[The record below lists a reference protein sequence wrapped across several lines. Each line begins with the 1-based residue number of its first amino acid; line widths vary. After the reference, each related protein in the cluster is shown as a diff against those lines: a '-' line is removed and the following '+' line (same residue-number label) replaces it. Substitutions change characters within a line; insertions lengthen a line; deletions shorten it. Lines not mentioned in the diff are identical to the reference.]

1 MPLIIANL
9 RLNVEEPKVDAKA
22 KAKEAEYRKKA
33 SNETMEEAWQRI
45 ATMKNS
51 EPDLVKLREVAMAM
65 RRGELG
71 REPGKESKKFSK
83 SEAMQ
88 LHKVLQESQREAKI
102 ADLVANTPEN
112 YELIL
117 DIERLREVVDAAMLE
132 PIVAVD
138 TETTGLDVLVDKI
151 VGVSI
156 TIPSQDRHYYVPI
169 KPTVDERA
177 LPAFGA
183 LLIIRRLIES
193 WKTKKVFH
201 NAIFDMAMFKRHDI
215 VTNALGW
222 DTMTAMHVLNE
233 NEGKGNYKLK
243 ILATRYLGEPS
254 DTFAELFGKNAKF
267 ADVPLD
273 VALVYGA
280 KDTHITWDLYLYQRK
295 HLERF
300 PTILEYYENVEVPLL
315 YVIFDLERNGYILD
329 LKFAREY
336 GVELAE
342 KAAVLHERILKVFGV
357 PDLNLNSTQQLK
369 PLLSQAI
376 GVELASMDA
385 KKVLKPLADKHPIIA
400 DILEYKALVKLSS
413 TYIDTLPTKIHPL
426 TGRLYSRFN
435 TMGTVTGRFST
446 GKDDENKD
454 SEAFNV
460 QNQPEAARKMFKAP
474 PGKVIIGAD
483 FKAQEIRCV
492 AYLSGEPALIK
503 AFKDKKDPYAN
514 LAVEFTGLPYE
525 DVNKNPDGSDT
536 KWRKQMKVAWL
547 SWLYGAS
554 YHSLGEWLGTTK
566 QGAEEFMTKLR
577 ASLPDLA
584 AWLDG
589 NTDFAEKNGFV
600 WIGGQQRKRRLP
612 DAKLKHRKIPY
623 GKYNDPKWAD
633 AKLNNGKRGGAL
645 RQATN
650 ARVQGESA
658 IQMKVTMI
666 AAHKL
671 CKEREGW
678 SLWSTVHDELLFEVP
693 YDISREDIAAIE
705 DVMLNSYRFGEV
717 ENGTDIEIMT
727 VWGEGISVE
736 EFFTGEVHIEDYEV
750 GEDYHR
756 RVALVESVR
765 KGGQEEEIAC

>member
-9 RLNVEEPKVDAKA
+9 RLNVDEPKVNAKA
-22 KAKEAEYRKKA
+22 KAKEAAKSAESRKKA

-45 ATMKNS
+45 AAMKNS

-65 RRGELG
+65 KKGELG

-102 ADLVANTPEN
+102 AELVASTPEN

-169 KPTVDERA
+169 TPTVDHRA

-193 WKTKKVFH
+193 HNTKKVFH

-222 DTMTAMHVLNE
+222 DTQTAMHVLNE

-243 ILATRYLGEPS
+243 VLATRYLGAPS

-329 LKFAREY
+329 LAFAKAY
-336 GVELAE
+336 GVELSE
-342 KAAVLHERILKVFGV
+342 KAAVIHERILKVFGV
-357 PDLNLNSTQQLK
+357 PDLNLNSVQQLK

-376 GVELASMDA
+376 GVELESMDA
-385 KKVLKPLADKHPIIA
+385 KKVLKPLASKHPVVA
-400 DILEYKALVKLSS
+400 DILEYKALVKLSG

-446 GKDDENKD
+446 GKDEENKE

-460 QNQPEAARKMFKAP
+460 QNQPAEARKMFKAP

-492 AYLSGEPALIK
+492 AHLSGEPALIK
-503 AFKDKKDPYAN
+503 SFKDKKDPYAN
-514 LAVEFTGLPYE
+514 LAVAYTGLPYE
-525 DVNKNPDGSDT
+525 EVNKNPDGSDT

-547 SWLYGAS
+547 AWLYGAS
-554 YHSLGEWLGTTK
+554 DFTLGEWLGTTK
-566 QGAEEFMTKLR
+566 VLAGEFMSELR
-577 ASLPDLA
+577 ESLPILA

-589 NTDFAEKNGFV
+589 NTDYAEKNGFV

-612 DAKLKHRKIPY
+612 DAKLKHKKIPY
-623 GKYNDPKWAD
+623 GKYNDPKWAE
-633 AKLNNGKRGGAL
+633 ARLNNGKKSGAM

-666 AAHKL
+666 AVHKWL
-671 CKEREGW
+671 KDKPGW
-678 SLWSTVHDELLFEVP
+678 EMYATIHDELLLEAPEDF
-693 YDISREDIAAIE
+693 SREELAE
-705 DVMLNSYRFGEV
+705 FEQLMLTSYLFGDV
-717 ENGTDIEIMT
+717 ENGTDIEVST
-727 VWGEGISVE
+727 TWGEGVSVDE
-736 EFFTGEVHIEDYEV
+736 WFSSRE
-750 GEDYHR
+750 
-756 RVALVESVR
+756 
-765 KGGQEEEIAC
+765 GGGA